1 MNDQQKQ
8 PWSELS
14 PDEWHAVP
22 RVDHSTIFSRDEVRR
37 ALELLRVPS
46 EEIPAVLD
54 ELYADAAGDPGSTF
68 FYGDLLTAL
77 SLVSPSAAERAQS
90 LSSET
95 PAEADA
101 RMEAFR
107 KTYLGGES

>member
-1 MNDQQKQ
+1 MTEHEEQ

-14 PDEWHAVP
+14 PNEWRAVP
-22 RVDHSTIFSRDEVRR
+22 RSDHSTSFSRDEVRR
-37 ALELLRVPS
+37 ALEILRVPP

-54 ELYADAAGDPGSTF
+54 ELYADEAEGPGSAF

-90 LSSET
+90 LSGET

-101 RMEAFR
+101 RMAAFR
-107 KTYLGGES
+107 KVYLGD